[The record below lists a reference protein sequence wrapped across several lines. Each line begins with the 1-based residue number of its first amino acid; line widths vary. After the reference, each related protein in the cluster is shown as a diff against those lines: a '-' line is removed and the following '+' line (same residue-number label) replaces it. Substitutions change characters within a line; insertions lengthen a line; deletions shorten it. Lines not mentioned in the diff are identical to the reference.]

1 MKAVWGAA
9 TDVGVVRRG
18 NEDAHFVDEGIFAVA
33 DGMGGHNAG
42 EVASALAVNTLRATL
57 RGGVAGHDE
66 LRTVIQRA
74 NTAIYTASLDDS
86 TQQGMGTTLTAVAAV
101 HGRADLV
108 LVANVGDSRAY
119 LYRDEMLERIT
130 VDHSYVQDLV
140 TEGII
145 SAEDARNHPRK
156 NIVTRALG
164 IDRTVE
170 VDVSPLQ
177 VRNGDR
183 ILLCSDG
190 LVDEVDDHDIGRLLG
205 RHSDPREAAEVL
217 VAQANSAGGRDNTTV
232 VVIDVTDASFVTPVP
247 VRSGPDTGEMDV
259 LAAISTVLGDDAGS
273 DTGGKKGKVR
283 LPRGRPRISGGVA
296 LFWTAAV
303 VILLFV
309 VTAFGVY
316 GRTGF
321 FLEEDADGMVSVYR
335 GRPGGVLWFDPT
347 MHRRSGVLMDQ
358 LPDAVQREV
367 RNNRSFNKA
376 SNALQYLQYGYA
388 SYLTTVLTTTTTT
401 AAPGTTV
408 APPS

>member
-9 TDVGVVRRG
+9 TDVGSVRRG
-18 NEDAHFVDEGIFAVA
+18 NEDAHFVADGIFAVA

-42 EVASALAVNTLRATL
+42 EVASALAVNTLRASL
-57 RGGVAGHDE
+57 RGGVSGHDE
-66 LRTVIQRA
+66 LRTVVQRA

-86 TQQGMGTTLTAVAAV
+86 TQQGMGTTLTVVSAV

-145 SAEDARNHPRK
+145 TVEDARNHPRK

-164 IDRTVE
+164 IERNVE
-170 VDVSPLQ
+170 VDISPIQ
-177 VRNGDR
+177 VRSGDR
-183 ILLCSDG
+183 ILICSDG

-205 RHSDPREAAEVL
+205 RHADPQQSAEVL
-217 VAQANSAGGRDNTTV
+217 VSQANSAGGRDNITV
-232 VVIDVTDASFVTPVP
+232 VVVDVVDASVVTPVP
-247 VRSGPDTGEMDV
+247 TTSGPDTGEIDV
-259 LAAISTVLGDDAGS
+259 LAAISNVLGGDD
-273 DTGGKKGKVR
+273 DGGERTSKGKVR
-283 LPRGRPRISGGVA
+283 LPRARPRITAGVA
-296 LFWTAAV
+296 LFWTAMA

-309 VTAFGVY
+309 LTAFGVY

-321 FLEEDADGMVSVYR
+321 FLAEDSDGMVSVYR

-347 MHRRSGVLMDQ
+347 MHRRSGVLMNQ
-358 LPDAVQREV
+358 LPDPVQREV
-367 RNNRSFNKA
+367 RNNRSFSKA
-376 SNALQYLQYGYA
+376 TSALEYLQFGYA
-388 SYLTTVLTTTTTT
+388 SYLATALTTTTTST
-401 AAPGTTV
+401 TTV
-408 APPS
+408 APSTSP

>member
-1 MKAVWGAA
+1 MKAVWAA
-9 TDVGVVRRG
+9 VTDTGIVRRG
-18 NEDAHFVDEGIFAVA
+18 NEDAHFTDEGIFAVA

-42 EVASALAVNTLRATL
+42 EVASALAVNTLRAAL
-57 RGGVAGHDE
+57 RGGVSGHDE
-66 LRTVIQRA
+66 LRNVIQRA

-86 TQQGMGTTLTAVAAV
+86 AQQGMGTTLTVIAAV
-101 HGRADLV
+101 HGRTDLV

-119 LYRDEMLERIT
+119 LYRDDMLERVT

-164 IDRTVE
+164 IDRNVE
-170 VDVSPLQ
+170 VDISPLQ
-177 VRNGDR
+177 VRTGDR
-183 ILLCSDG
+183 LLVCSDG

-205 RHSDPREAAEVL
+205 RHGDAREAAEVL
-217 VAQANSAGGRDNTTV
+217 VSQANSSGGRDNITV
-232 VVIDVTDASFVTPVP
+232 VVVDVTDAAHVTPVP
-247 VRSGPDTGEMDV
+247 SGANPDTAEMDV
-259 LAAISTVLGDDAGS
+259 LTAISNVLGDHADGAGKS
-273 DTGGKKGKVR
+273 RTRKVR
-283 LPRGRPRISGGVA
+283 LPRTRPRLSAGVA
-296 LFWTAAV
+296 MFWTAAA
-303 VILLFV
+303 VILLSV
-309 VTAFGVY
+309 LTAFGVY

-321 FLEEDADGMVSVYR
+321 FLAEDSDGMVSVYR

-367 RNNRSFNKA
+367 RNNRSFSKA
-376 SNALQYLQYGYA
+376 SSALQYLQYGYA

-401 AAPGTTV
+401 ILPTTTL